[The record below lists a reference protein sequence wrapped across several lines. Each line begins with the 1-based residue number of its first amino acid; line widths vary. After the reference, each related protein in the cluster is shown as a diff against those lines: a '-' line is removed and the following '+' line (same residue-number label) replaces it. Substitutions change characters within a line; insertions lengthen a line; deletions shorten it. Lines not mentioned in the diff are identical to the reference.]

1 MTDYLDNTAELVLN
15 FDEETLQNYLKNK
28 KYRKFHKL
36 RKYLYKAFK
45 RSLDI
50 LAGLVGCMILIP
62 LTIIVK
68 LAALKN
74 GDHDSIFFKQ
84 ARVGKNGKH
93 FNMYKFRSMIP
104 NADEVLKEYLK
115 ENKEAAKEYK
125 KMKKLK
131 NDPRITKM
139 GKILRKTSLDE
150 VPQFINLLKGDMSLI
165 GNRPYLPREIEDMGD
180 NYEYSIQTKPGL
192 TGLWQCTLR
201 SKASFE
207 ERLRLE
213 SYYSTHVYPMTDFK
227 IILKT
232 FKAVF
237 RKMGAI

>member
-1 MTDYLDNTAELVLN
+1 MTNNLDNTAELVLN
-15 FDEETLQNYLKNK
+15 FDKETLTYKLKNK
-28 KYRKFHKL
+28 TYRKFHKL

-45 RSLDI
+45 RTIDI

-62 LTIIVK
+62 LTVIVK
-68 LAALKN
+68 IAALKN

-84 ARVGKNGKH
+84 ARIGKNGKC

-131 NDPRITKM
+131 DDPRITKM

-150 VPQFINLLKGDMSLI
+150 VPQFINLLKGDMSLV
-165 GNRPYLPREIEDMGD
+165 GNRPYLPREKEDMGE
-180 NYEYSIQTKPGL
+180 NYEYIIQTKPGL

-201 SKASFE
+201 SRASFE

-213 SYYSTHVYPMTDFK
+213 SYYSTHVYPMVDFK
-227 IILKT
+227 ILLKT
-232 FKAVF
+232 FKSVF
-237 RKMGAI
+237 KKMGAI

>member
-15 FDEETLQNYLKNK
+15 FDEETLMYKLKNK
-28 KYRKFHKL
+28 TYRKFHKT
-36 RKYLYKAFK
+36 RKYLYKTLK
-45 RSLDI
+45 RTIDI
-50 LAGLVGCMILIP
+50 LAGLVGCVLLIP
-62 LTIIVK
+62 IAIVVK
-68 LAALKN
+68 LVALKN

-84 ARVGKNGKH
+84 ARIGKNGKY

-165 GNRPYLPREIEDMGD
+165 GNRPYLPREIEDMGESYD
-180 NYEYSIQTKPGL
+180 YIIQTKPGL

-201 SKASFE
+201 SNASFE

-227 IILKT
+227 IFFKT
-232 FKAVF
+232 FKSVF
-237 RKMGAI
+237 KKDGAI

>member
-207 ERLRLE
+207 ERLKLE

-227 IILKT
+227 IFFKT
-232 FKAVF
+232 FAVVLL
-237 RKMGAI
+237 KKGAK